1 MDQYTETPLLWSN
14 YIESCLP
21 ILFGVGVQILN
32 MKRHMKTKDKIAS
45 QHNASRLFITLK
57 KTIPHNNFLQY
68 SMIDNPKHAHS
79 PKLAIAAGQVS
90 VS

>member
-1 MDQYTETPLLWSN
+1 M
-14 YIESCLP
+14 
-21 ILFGVGVQILN
+21 QILN
-32 MKRHMKTKDKIAS
+32 MNQFTKRHMKTKDKIAS

-68 SMIDNPKHAHS
+68 SMIDNPKHTHS
-79 PKLAIAAGQVS
+79 PKLAIEAGQVS